1 MRDQSPNTVGLFQLQ
16 GTRLRDEVG
25 HVMIVDAVGQ
35 TRQQALKKRE
45 SLHDEMVVQ
54 PLPIRTS
61 SRAARAARSGGELT
75 TTA

>member
-35 TRQQALKKRE
+35 TRQQALKKR
-45 SLHDEMVVQ
+45 
-54 PLPIRTS
+54 
-61 SRAARAARSGGELT
+61 
-75 TTA
+75 